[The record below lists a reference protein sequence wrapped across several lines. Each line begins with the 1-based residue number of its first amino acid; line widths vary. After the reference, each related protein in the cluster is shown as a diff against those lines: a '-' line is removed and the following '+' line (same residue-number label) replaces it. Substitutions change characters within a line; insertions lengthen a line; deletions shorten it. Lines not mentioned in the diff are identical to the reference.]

1 MLPFDNIGKEMKMR
15 LQLNCDMGE
24 GFGIYQMGLDEH
36 IMPYIDMAN
45 LACGFHAGDPLTM
58 SKSVAL
64 AVQHGVAIGA
74 HPAYPDLVGFGRRDM
89 QCSAEEIE
97 AMILYQIGALDTIC
111 QVHDTKVHYVKP
123 HGALY
128 NTMMRDETTFKAIL
142 KAIHKYD
149 TALKL
154 MILATGRNAYYQSI
168 ADDFGVS
175 LLFEAFADR
184 AYTKEGS
191 LVPRSSEGAVLHDV
205 EEIVER
211 VKCLTASKTIKSIE
225 GEILYLNADTICVHG
240 DNKEALSIIKALH
253 GLNHA
258 L

>member
-1 MLPFDNIGKEMKMR
+1 MR

-24 GFGIYQMGLDEH
+24 GFGIYTMGLDEH

-64 AVQHGVAIGA
+64 AAKHGVAIGA

-97 AMILYQIGALDTIC
+97 AMILYQIGALDTLC
-111 QVHDTKVHYVKP
+111 QVHDTKVSYVKP

-128 NTMMRDETTFKAIL
+128 NTMMRDEVTFRAIL
-142 KAIHKYD
+142 
-149 TALKL
+149 TALKRYDASLKL
-154 MILATGRNAYYQSI
+154 MVLATSKNDHYQNI
-168 ADDFGVS
+168 ADDYGIS

-191 LVPRSSEGAVLHDV
+191 LVPRSKKGAVIYDI
-205 EEIVER
+205 EEIIER
-211 VKCLTASKTIKSIE
+211 VKHLTRSSTIKSIE
-225 GEILYLNADTICVHG
+225 GDTLHLKVDTLCVHG
-240 DNKEALSIIKALH
+240 DNQEALGIIKALY
-253 GLNHA
+253 GLNDA

>member
-1 MLPFDNIGKEMKMR
+1 MR

-24 GFGIYQMGLDEH
+24 GFGIYTMGLDEH

-64 AVQHGVAIGA
+64 AVEHDVAIGA

-89 QCSAEEIE
+89 QCSPEEIE

-111 QVHDTKVHYVKP
+111 QVHDTKVDYVKP

-128 NTMMRDETTFKAIL
+128 NTMMRDETTFRSIL
-142 KAIHKYD
+142 TAIHKYD
-149 TALKL
+149 ASLKL
-154 MILATGRNAYYQSI
+154 MILATGKNEHFQNI
-168 ADDFGVS
+168 ADDFGIS

-191 LVPRSSEGAVLHDV
+191 LVPRSQKGAVIDDV
-205 EEIVER
+205 EHILER
-211 VKCLTASKTIKSIE
+211 VKSLTVSNTLKSIE
-225 GEILYLNADTICVHG
+225 GDTLHLKADTLCVHG
-240 DNKEALSIIKALH
+240 DNQAALAIIKALH
-253 GLNHA
+253 GLSHGV
-258 L
+258 